1 MSIQITKLDVN
12 GSLLN
17 RINRMKTIV
26 THQSPDID
34 AITSVWL
41 VRRFLSGWKD
51 ARCVFVS
58 AGQTLDGADPDIH
71 PDIMHVDTGFGLY
84 DHHQNNDDTCAA
96 EKVFKHIQK
105 KKDLKAMDAI
115 ALERIVAV
123 VNRYDHFK
131 EVFLEPANDDMY
143 DFSLANLINGVKLK
157 LQDDTQVVHYV
168 ETMLD
173 GLFINFKNKINAEST
188 IMTGFEFKS
197 SWGRGIAFESENDET
212 MKLALKEG
220 FDLVV
225 RRSGTYKYMRIKTH
239 PRVKKS
245 LKSLH
250 EKILTVDKEALWFYH
265 SSGRMLL
272 NGSSKAKNSI
282 PSSLSLPSVIALI
295 KGL

>member
-1 MSIQITKLDVN
+1 
-12 GSLLN
+12 
-17 RINRMKTIV
+17 MKTVV

-34 AITSVWL
+34 AITAVWL
-41 VRRFLSGWKD
+41 VRRFLTGWKD
-51 ARCVFVS
+51 AHCVFVP
-58 AGQTLDGADPDIH
+58 AGETLDQADPDIH
-71 PDIMHVDTGFGLY
+71 PDIMHVDTGFGKY
-84 DHHQNNDDTCAA
+84 DHHQTNDETCAS
-96 EKVFKHIQK
+96 EKVFKLIQK
-105 KKDLKAMDAI
+105 KKSLKAIDAI

-131 EVFLEPANDDMY
+131 EVFLEPANDDIY
-143 DFSLANLINGVKLK
+143 DFSLACLINGIKLK
-157 LQDDTQVVHYV
+157 LQDDMQVVHYV

-197 SWGRGIAFESENDET
+197 AWGKSIAFESENDET

-225 RRSGTYKYMRIKTH
+225 RRSTSYKYVRIKTH

-245 LKSLH
+245 LKTLY
-250 EKILTVDKEALWFYH
+250 EKILIVDKDARWFYH

-272 NGSSKAKNSI
+272 NGSSKAKDSQ